1 MPQHEPEDSQA
12 LRDLNNNRPDDHFGG
27 LTFNEIN
34 RLTFETYEEDS
45 PLKFNFPISNE
56 TLDQLPYFRLT
67 EEFLKIL
74 QRDGSIK
81 LTPLGALPRK
91 TLTELYGHK
100 LIIEE
105 GIEKGIV
112 KLAREINSAVLST
125 LHHNTRLAGLV
136 RKEKGK
142 LFLTKT
148 GSKLLTSRDRNGLF
162 LETLRTFT
170 EKLPWSNLDGY
181 APLPIGNMGW
191 GFSIHMLLQDG
202 DTARE
207 GRYYALKYIKA
218 FPDLVEAYPPREYS
232 FPKDDVLKCY
242 YLRCFER
249 FLEWWGFVRRT
260 REARSFLE
268 RDLTQFMATPAVRA
282 IFRFED

>member
-1 MPQHEPEDSQA
+1 MPQQQPEDSQA
-12 LRDLNNNRPDDHFGG
+12 LRDLNNNRPQDDFGG

-34 RLTFETYEEDS
+34 RLTFETFEDDS
-45 PLKFNFPISNE
+45 PLKLNLPISDDI
-56 TLDQLPYFRLT
+56 LDQVPYFRLT

-91 TLTELYGHK
+91 TLVELYGHK
-100 LIIEE
+100 FIIEE

-112 KLAREINSAVLST
+112 KLSREIKSAVLST

-136 RKEKGK
+136 TKAKGK
-142 LFLTKT
+142 LFLTKA
-148 GSKLLTSRDRNGLF
+148 GSKVVAREDRNELF
-162 LETLRTFT
+162 LRTLRTFT

-191 GFSIHMLLQDG
+191 GFSILMLLQDG
-202 DTARE
+202 DSPRD
-207 GRYYALKYIKA
+207 GRYYGLKYMKA
-218 FPDLVEAYPPREYS
+218 FPDLVEAYPPRGYS
-232 FPKDDVLKCY
+232 SPEDDVLKCY

-249 FLEWWGFVRRT
+249 FLEW
-260 REARSFLE
+260 
-268 RDLTQFMATPAVRA
+268 
-282 IFRFED
+282 